1 MRKVPLIEVK
11 VTDPLRGCI
20 HHSALGRHLLA
31 AERAPGIWCVRDGEF
46 DFTFTDIELE
56 QEEWIELVER
66 HYEDTDL

>member
-1 MRKVPLIEVK
+1 MRKINLIEVK

-31 AERAPGIWCVRDGEF
+31 AERAPGIWRVRDGEF
-46 DFTFTDIELE
+46 DFTFTDTELE

-66 HYEDTDL
+66 MHDPL